1 MIRVKRFIGNPILSP
16 NPQNNWEK
24 KAAFNPSPVVS
35 ENKTYI
41 LYRAEGFG
49 ERIGDKVLDLSTIG
63 VAESTDKINFT
74 NRRQLIKNEY
84 DFEKFGCEDP
94 RVTKIDDKFYIFY
107 TALSKFP
114 PDASSIRVAV
124 AISKD
129 LKTIDEKHLVTPFN
143 AKAMALFPRKIK
155 GYFAAILTADT
166 DVLPSKIGI
175 AYFKEEEQIWDE
187 QYWQNWYRKIDHNVL
202 PLLRSTDDQV
212 EVGAVPIETEKG
224 WLFIYS
230 YIKNYTSSQKIF
242 GIEAVLLDL

>member
-1 MIRVKRFIGNPILSP
+1 MSMILKSLDAKILGLP
-16 NPQNNWEK
+16 
-24 KAAFNPSPVVS
+24 
-35 ENKTYI
+35 
-41 LYRAEGFG
+41 
-49 ERIGDKVLDLSTIG
+49 
-63 VAESTDKINFT
+63 
-74 NRRQLIKNEY
+74 
-84 DFEKFGCEDP
+84 
-94 RVTKIDDKFYIFY
+94 KIDDKFYIFY

-230 YIKNYTSSQKIF
+230 YIKNYTSSQKYL
-242 GIEAVLLDL
+242 A